1 MERGG
6 TKMRIDKAIGTDR
19 RNYGTYSLAL
29 LLLAAGVIAGSVYLV
44 KSSASSGEG
53 IKAYIENFFAMI
65 AENKNSMEVFKNSL
79 IEGVISL
86 GIIFA
91 MGFFRLGF
99 VITGAV
105 LVRKGFIMGFTAA
118 SFFKF
123 YGLRGMLVMLS
134 TTPTVIIT
142 LPALLLFSTVSVK
155 ISLIKEKKQKNLIFS
170 YIFLLAAMISIFC
183 VASLAEGY
191 LTTTFMNWLSPKIV

>member
-1 MERGG
+1 
-6 TKMRIDKAIGTDR
+6 MRMNEAIGTDR
-19 RNYGTYSLAL
+19 RNYGMYSLVL

-44 KSSASSGEG
+44 KSSVSSGEG

-65 AENKNSMEVFKNSL
+65 SENKNSMEVFKNSF
-79 IEGVISL
+79 IEGIISL
-86 GIIFA
+86 GIVFA
-91 MGFFRLGF
+91 MGFFRFGF
-99 VITGAV
+99 AVTGAV
-105 LVRKGFIMGFTAA
+105 LVRKGFVMGFTAA

-134 TTPTVIIT
+134 TMPTVIIT
-142 LPALLLFSTVSVK
+142 LPALLLFSAVSVK
-155 ISLIKEKKQKNLIFS
+155 FSMIKEKKQKKLIFS

-191 LTTTFMNWLSPKIV
+191 LTTTFMNWLSPKIS